1 MLIEMDMLDV
11 SLAER
16 DSSEMIGTW
25 TADISYLGSVIHL
38 DGI

>member
-1 MLIEMDMLDV
+1 MLTRMDMLDV

-25 TADISYLGSVIHL
+25 TADISYLGNATHL

>member
-25 TADISYLGSVIHL
+25 TADISYLGNVIHL